1 MNKEDKYPQ
10 RRYLDNAATT
20 WPKPE
25 IVWRVWEQAAREN
38 GVAVGRGVY
47 REALAAGDIVHQL
60 RQDVAALMG
69 VSPERICLPFSAT
82 FGLNQAIHG
91 VLKCGDHVIATA
103 ADHNATLRPL
113 RYLERKGQIHLTIVP
128 CDTRGWVDPDEFNR
142 AWQANTRLVAVSHAS
157 NVTGVVQDI
166 KTIVNM
172 AREREAISLLDASQS
187 LGQVPFPKDLPTA
200 DIVVSPGHKWL
211 LGMHGTAVLYVRQG
225 ICFEPLIQ
233 GGTGLKSNSLDM
245 PADNRD
251 LIEVGTLDV
260 PAVAALRAGC
270 KWLQEKGVE
279 SVALACKELVQAC
292 YDGLRDIQGVRLITA
307 NPAEGGIG
315 PPIISM
321 VCDGYSPS
329 EVAVMLEQ
337 IDGVQVRSGYH
348 CAACIH
354 EFLGT
359 AQGGTVRVSFGP
371 FSDTSDVDAVV
382 SATKKIML

>member
-1 MNKEDKYPQ
+1 MNKKDDHPQ

-25 IVWRVWEQAAREN
+25 AVWKVWEQAAREN
-38 GVAVGRGVY
+38 GVTIGRGVY
-47 REALAAGDIVHQL
+47 REAIAAENIVRQL
-60 RQDVAALMG
+60 RQDVATLMC

-113 RYLERKGQIHLTIVP
+113 RHLEKKGQIHLTIVP
-128 CDTRGWVDPDEFNR
+128 CDIRGWVDPDEVVR
-142 AWQANTRLVAVSHAS
+142 AWQANTRLVALSHAS
-157 NVTGVVQDI
+157 NVTGVVQDV

-172 AREREAISLLDASQS
+172 TREREAISLLDASQS
-187 LGQVPFPKDLPTA
+187 LGQVPFSRDLPTA

-233 GGTGLKSNSLDM
+233 GGTGLKSDSLDM
-245 PADNRD
+245 PVETRD
-251 LIEVGTLDV
+251 LIEVGTLDL
-260 PAVAALRAGC
+260 PAVAALGAGC
-270 KWLQEKGVE
+270 NWLHEKGVE
-279 SVALACKELVQAC
+279 SVALACRELAQAC
-292 YDGLRDIQGVRLITA
+292 YDGLRDIQGVRLITTD
-307 NPAEGGIG
+307 PSEGSIG

-321 VCDGYSPS
+321 VCDGYSPP

-337 IDGVQVRSGYH
+337 IAGVQVRSGYH

-359 AQGGTVRVSFGP
+359 TQGGTVRVSFGP
-371 FSDTSDVDAVV
+371 FSDISDVDAVV
-382 SATKKIML
+382 SAMKKIML

>member
-1 MNKEDKYPQ
+1 MNKKDDHPQ

-25 IVWRVWEQAAREN
+25 AVWKVWEQAAREN
-38 GVAVGRGVY
+38 GVTIGRGVY
-47 REALAAGDIVHQL
+47 REAIAAENIVRQL
-60 RQDVAALMG
+60 RQDVATLMC

-113 RYLERKGQIHLTIVP
+113 RHLEKKGQIHLTIVP
-128 CDTRGWVDPDEFNR
+128 CDIRGWVDPDEVVR
-142 AWQANTRLVAVSHAS
+142 AWQTNTRLVALSHAS
-157 NVTGVVQDI
+157 NVTGVVQDV

-172 AREREAISLLDASQS
+172 TREREAISLLDASQS
-187 LGQVPFPKDLPTA
+187 LGQVPFSRDLPTA

-233 GGTGLKSNSLDM
+233 GGTGLKSDSLDM
-245 PADNRD
+245 PVETRD
-251 LIEVGTLDV
+251 LIEVGTLDL
-260 PAVAALRAGC
+260 PAVAALGAGC
-270 KWLQEKGVE
+270 NWLHEKGVE
-279 SVALACKELVQAC
+279 SVALACRELAQAC
-292 YDGLRDIQGVRLITA
+292 YDGLRDIQGVRLITTD
-307 NPAEGGIG
+307 PSEGSIG

-321 VCDGYSPS
+321 VCDGYSPP

-337 IDGVQVRSGYH
+337 IAGVQVRSGYH

-359 AQGGTVRVSFGP
+359 TQGGTVRVSFGP
-371 FSDTSDVDAVV
+371 FSDISDVDAVV
-382 SATKKIML
+382 SAMKKIML

>member
-1 MNKEDKYPQ
+1 MNKKDDHPQ

-25 IVWRVWEQAAREN
+25 AVWKVWEQAAREN
-38 GVAVGRGVY
+38 GVTIGRGVY
-47 REALAAGDIVHQL
+47 REAIAAENIVRQL
-60 RQDVAALMG
+60 RQDVATLMC

-113 RYLERKGQIHLTIVP
+113 RHLEKKGQIHLTIVP
-128 CDTRGWVDPDEFNR
+128 CDTRGWVDPDEVVR
-142 AWQANTRLVAVSHAS
+142 AWQANTRLVALSHAS
-157 NVTGVVQDI
+157 NVTGVVQDV
-166 KTIVNM
+166 KTIVNLT
-172 AREREAISLLDASQS
+172 REREAISLLDASQS
-187 LGQVPFPKDLPTA
+187 LGQVPFSRDLPTA

-233 GGTGLKSNSLDM
+233 GGTGLKSDSLDM
-245 PADNRD
+245 PVETRD
-251 LIEVGTLDV
+251 LIEVGTLDL
-260 PAVAALRAGC
+260 PAVAALGAGC
-270 KWLQEKGVE
+270 NWLHEKGVE
-279 SVALACKELVQAC
+279 SVALACRELAQAC
-292 YDGLRDIQGVRLITA
+292 YDGLRDIQGVRLITTD
-307 NPAEGGIG
+307 PSESSIG

-321 VCDGYSPS
+321 VCDGYSPP

-337 IDGVQVRSGYH
+337 IAGVQVRSGYH

-359 AQGGTVRVSFGP
+359 TQGGTVRVSFGP
-371 FSDTSDVDAVV
+371 FSDVSDVDAVV

>member
-1 MNKEDKYPQ
+1 MNKKDDHPQ

-25 IVWRVWEQAAREN
+25 AVWKVWEQAAREN
-38 GVAVGRGVY
+38 GVTIGRGVY
-47 REALAAGDIVHQL
+47 REAIAAENIVRQL
-60 RQDVAALMG
+60 RQDVATLMC

-113 RYLERKGQIHLTIVP
+113 RHLEKKGQIHLTIVP
-128 CDTRGWVDPDEFNR
+128 CDIRGWVDPDEVVR
-142 AWQANTRLVAVSHAS
+142 AWQANTRLVALSHAS
-157 NVTGVVQDI
+157 NVTGVVQDV

-172 AREREAISLLDASQS
+172 TREREAISLLDASQS
-187 LGQVPFPKDLPTA
+187 LGQVPFSRDLPTA

-233 GGTGLKSNSLDM
+233 GGTGLKSDSLDM
-245 PADNRD
+245 PVETRD
-251 LIEVGTLDV
+251 LIEVGTLDL
-260 PAVAALRAGC
+260 PAVAALGAGC
-270 KWLQEKGVE
+270 NWLHEKGVE
-279 SVALACKELVQAC
+279 SVALACRELAQAC
-292 YDGLRDIQGVRLITA
+292 YDGLRDIQGVRLITTD
-307 NPAEGGIG
+307 PSEGSIG

-321 VCDGYSPS
+321 VCDGYSPP

-337 IDGVQVRSGYH
+337 IAGVQVRSGYH

-359 AQGGTVRVSFGP
+359 TQGGTVRVSFGP
-371 FSDTSDVDAVV
+371 FSGISDVDAVV
-382 SATKKIML
+382 SAMKKIML

>member
-1 MNKEDKYPQ
+1 
-10 RRYLDNAATT
+10 
-20 WPKPE
+20 
-25 IVWRVWEQAAREN
+25 VWEQAAREN
-38 GVAVGRGVY
+38 GVTIGRGVY
-47 REALAAGDIVHQL
+47 REAIAAENIVRQL
-60 RQDVAALMG
+60 RQDVATLMC

-113 RYLERKGQIHLTIVP
+113 RHLEKKGQIHLTIVP
-128 CDTRGWVDPDEFNR
+128 CDIRGWVDPDEVVR
-142 AWQANTRLVAVSHAS
+142 AWQANTRLVALSHAS
-157 NVTGVVQDI
+157 NVTGVVQDV

-172 AREREAISLLDASQS
+172 TREREAISLLDASQS
-187 LGQVPFPKDLPTA
+187 LGQVPFSRDLPTA

-233 GGTGLKSNSLDM
+233 GGTGLKSDSLDM
-245 PADNRD
+245 PVETRD
-251 LIEVGTLDV
+251 LIEVGTLDL
-260 PAVAALRAGC
+260 PAVAALGAGC
-270 KWLQEKGVE
+270 NWLHEKGVE
-279 SVALACKELVQAC
+279 SVALACRELAQAC
-292 YDGLRDIQGVRLITA
+292 YDGLCDIQGVRLITTD
-307 NPAEGGIG
+307 PSEGSIG

-321 VCDGYSPS
+321 VCDGYSPP

-337 IDGVQVRSGYH
+337 IAGVQVRSGYH

-359 AQGGTVRVSFGP
+359 TQGGTVRVSFGP
-371 FSDTSDVDAVV
+371 FSDISDVDAVV
-382 SATKKIML
+382 SAMKKIML

>member
-1 MNKEDKYPQ
+1 MNKKDDHPQ

-25 IVWRVWEQAAREN
+25 AVWKVWEQAAREN
-38 GVAVGRGVY
+38 GVTIGRGVY
-47 REALAAGDIVHQL
+47 REAIAAENIVRQL
-60 RQDVAALMG
+60 RQDVATLMC

-113 RYLERKGQIHLTIVP
+113 RHLEKKGQIHLTIVP
-128 CDTRGWVDPDEFNR
+128 CDIRGWVDPDEVVR
-142 AWQANTRLVAVSHAS
+142 AWQANTRLVALSHAS
-157 NVTGVVQDI
+157 NVTGVVQDV

-172 AREREAISLLDASQS
+172 TREREAISLLDASQS
-187 LGQVPFPKDLPTA
+187 LGQVPFSRDLPTA

-233 GGTGLKSNSLDM
+233 GGTGLKSDSLDM
-245 PADNRD
+245 PVETRD
-251 LIEVGTLDV
+251 LIEVGTLDL
-260 PAVAALRAGC
+260 PAVAALGAGC
-270 KWLQEKGVE
+270 NWLHEKGVE
-279 SVALACKELVQAC
+279 SVALACRELAQAC
-292 YDGLRDIQGVRLITA
+292 YDGLRDIQGVRLITTD
-307 NPAEGGIG
+307 PSEGSIG

-321 VCDGYSPS
+321 VCDGYSPP

-337 IDGVQVRSGYH
+337 IAGVQIRSGYH

-359 AQGGTVRVSFGP
+359 TQGGTVRVSFGP
-371 FSDTSDVDAVV
+371 FSDISDVDAVV
-382 SATKKIML
+382 SAMKKIML